1 MEVGDAAVPQCLY
14 TRRLV
19 VVVGISKFISP
30 ISLVSMMI
38 CRDQLL
44 NAYDCVGLHLDSGC
58 ATDVLYFDNSKALDV
73 INPAVLLSTE

>member
-1 MEVGDAAVPQCLY
+1 MLLFRSVY
-14 TRRLV
+14 TRGALWWLLA
-19 VVVGISKFISP
+19 SP
-30 ISLVSMMI
+30 SSSLHISLVSMLV

-44 NAYDCVGLHLDSGC
+44 NAYDCVGPHLDSGC